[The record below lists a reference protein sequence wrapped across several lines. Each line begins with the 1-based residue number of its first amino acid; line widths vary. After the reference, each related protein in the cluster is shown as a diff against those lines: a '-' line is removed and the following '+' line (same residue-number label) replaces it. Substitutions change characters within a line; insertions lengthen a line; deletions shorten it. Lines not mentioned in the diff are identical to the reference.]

1 MCCYILSIL
10 SSFPLFCSFR
20 DIIDNSKTE
29 IYEGKYAG
37 GEMPYRLE
45 RIHHIV
51 QDPAPLEKADTHQWF
66 IADSSYMYDGMN
78 AVAAISSVYVNTA
91 KRELSNLS
99 LLVSILWLSGH
110 VIIEHIKHA

>member
-10 SSFPLFCSFR
+10 SSFPLFSSFR